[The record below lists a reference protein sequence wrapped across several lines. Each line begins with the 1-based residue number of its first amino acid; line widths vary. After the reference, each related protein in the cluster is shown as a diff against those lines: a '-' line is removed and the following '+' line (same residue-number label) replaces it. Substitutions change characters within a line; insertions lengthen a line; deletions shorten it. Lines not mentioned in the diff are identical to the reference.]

1 MGFIQNVCTRGKSR
15 TFYVKKDIP
24 HDVRVAFGGKAQ
36 VWRSLGTTNK
46 IEAIAKAHPILADI
60 EAKIAA
66 AREPQAVQPMPAKT
80 PSATSGLLKRDQLLS
95 AVEAWRVDA
104 ITRAH
109 DTFFNGAADTFEDFG
124 LEDMAHSER
133 LYRLQQRKWSEIE
146 EFDQRM
152 VEALVSQGLAVS
164 PEHPALA
171 HIRNDF
177 GAAWHDVESFTRQF
191 RRGEF
196 DAWPEDGG
204 EAPAAPL
211 RAPASVLRGVGSVA
225 VSPSASGAS
234 LTLTE
239 LLERFITSKRPPD
252 ANAIRGYVRRL
263 DEALDRPR
271 VHEVTS
277 AQMDEFAVDLRRFP
291 VIKKPALNKLPF
303 RRVLDWQER
312 NSSAPL
318 LSKKTQWKWFLSY
331 KRLFD
336 YAVSIDVIATNPV
349 AAVMP
354 KPKGE
359 EKERL
364 AYDADDI
371 ALIFSRP
378 LFQGFDRAPTK
389 AKVWGYRD
397 QPGDTLVKDA
407 QYWLPILGLWTG
419 CRLEEL
425 AAAKAADV
433 KHDAEGGWFL
443 DLTERKL
450 KTKQSQRRV
459 PLHKALIGAG
469 FVTYAREQQRRPD
482 AYLFPDLPHDPEG
495 RLSSSRTFTK
505 WWGLW
510 CEANNGKAGK
520 IATPDKT
527 FHSFRHSFKR
537 ACRDAGLGEEVHD
550 LLTGHKGMS
559 VGRGYGQGASLK
571 VLAAA
576 MEKVSYPAFPALP

>member
-1 MGFIQNVCTRGKSR
+1 MQNVCTRGKSR
-15 TFYVKKDIP
+15 TFYVKKEIP

-36 VWRSLGTTNK
+36 VWRSLGTTDK
-46 IEAIAKAHPILADI
+46 IEAIARAHPILADI

-66 AREPQAVQPMPAKT
+66 AREPQTATAQPALVPTQAST
-80 PSATSGLLKRDQLLS
+80 ASVLKRDQLLAS
-95 AVEAWRVDA
+95 IEAWRVGT
-104 ITRAH
+104 ITRVH
-109 DTFFNGAADTFEDFG
+109 DAFFNGAADTFEDFG
-124 LEDMAHSER
+124 LEDMVHSER
-133 LYRLQQRKWSEIE
+133 LYRLQHRKWSEIE
-146 EFDQRM
+146 GFDQHL
-152 VEALVSQGLAVS
+152 VDVLVSRGLAIS

-177 GAAWHDVESFTRQF
+177 GEAWHDVESFTRRF

-196 DAWPEDGG
+196 DGWPEDVD
-204 EAPAAPL
+204 EAPAASL
-211 RAPASVLRGVGSVA
+211 RPPTSALRGAGGVP
-225 VSPSASGAS
+225 VSPSAPRAP

-239 LLERFITSKRPPD
+239 LLERFIASKRPPD

-263 DEALDRPR
+263 DEALDRPK
-271 VHEVTS
+271 VHEITS

-291 VIKKPALNKLPF
+291 VIKRPALTKLPF
-303 RRVLDWQER
+303 RRVLDWQAR
-312 NSSAPL
+312 NPNAPV
-318 LSKKTQWKWFLSY
+318 LSKKTQWKWFLAY

-336 YAVSIDVIATNPV
+336 YAVSIDVIANNP
-349 AAVMP
+349 ARAVMP
-354 KPKGE
+354 KPKGG

-364 AYDADDI
+364 AYDRDDI

-389 AKVWGYRD
+389 ARAWGYREL
-397 QPGDTLVKDA
+397 PGDTLVKDA

-425 AAAKAADV
+425 AAARAADI

-443 DLTERKL
+443 DLSERKL
-450 KTKQSQRRV
+450 KTRQSQRRV
-459 PLHKALIGAG
+459 PLHQTLIDVG
-469 FVTYAREQQRRPD
+469 FVTYAQEQQRRPD

-495 RLSSSRTFTK
+495 RLSSSRRFTK

-510 CEANNGKAGK
+510 CGSNNGKTGK
-520 IATPDKT
+520 IASPDKT

-537 ACRDAGLGEEVHD
+537 ACRDAGIGEEVHD
-550 LLTGHKGMS
+550 LLTGHKGAS

-571 VLAAA
+571 VLAREMA
-576 MEKVSYPAFPALP
+576 KVAYPTFPLLP

>member
-1 MGFIQNVCTRGKSR
+1 MQNVCTRGKSR

-24 HDVRVAFGGKAQ
+24 HDVRPAFGGKAQ

-46 IEAIAKAHPILADI
+46 IEAIAKAHPILAEI
-60 EAKIAA
+60 EAKIVA
-66 AREPQAVQPMPAKT
+66 AREPQTAQPVPTQT
-80 PSATSGLLKRDQLLS
+80 PIATSGLLKRDQLLA
-95 AVEAWRVDA
+95 AVETWRVET
-104 ITRAH
+104 IGRAH
-109 DTFFNGAADTFEDFG
+109 DAFFNGAADTFEDFG

-133 LYRLQQRKWSEIE
+133 LYRLQQRQWSEIE
-146 EFDQRM
+146 GFDQRM
-152 VEALVSQGLAVS
+152 VEALVSRGLAVS
-164 PEHPALA
+164 LEHPALT

-196 DAWPEDGG
+196 DGWPEDGS
-204 EAPAAPL
+204 EAPAASL
-211 RAPASVLRGVGSVA
+211 RTPTSALRGAGGVA
-225 VSPSASGAS
+225 VSPSAPGAP

-239 LLERFITSKRPPD
+239 LLERFITSKGPPD

-263 DEALDRPR
+263 NEALDSPK
-271 VHEVTS
+271 VHEITS
-277 AQMDEFAVDLRRFP
+277 AQMDEFGVDLRRFP
-291 VIKKPALNKLPF
+291 VIKRPALNKLPF
-303 RRVLDWQER
+303 RRVLDWQQR
-312 NSSAPL
+312 NPDAPV
-318 LSKKTQWKWFLSY
+318 LSKKTQWKWFLAY

-336 YAVSIDVIATNPV
+336 YAVSIDVIVSNPV
-349 AAVMP
+349 ATVMP
-354 KPKGE
+354 KAKGG

-364 AYDADDI
+364 AYDANDI

-389 AKVWGYRD
+389 AKAWGYRD

-425 AAAKAADV
+425 AAAKAADI
-433 KHDAEGGWFL
+433 KHDVEGGWFL

-459 PLHKALIGAG
+459 PLHKTLIDLG
-469 FVTYAREQQRRPD
+469 FITYAQEQQRRPD

-510 CEANNGKAGK
+510 CEANNGKTGK
-520 IATPDKT
+520 IASPDKT

-537 ACRDAGLGEEVHD
+537 ACRDEGVREEFHD
-550 LLTGHKGMS
+550 LLTGHKGNS

-571 VLAAA
+571 ALAREMA
-576 MEKVSYPAFPALP
+576 KVSYPTFPALP